1 MGEGPVDH
9 ENVASRLV
17 EDTLTVAVEKNRLSK
32 ECGTL
37 GSDDLHEALKKIDVQ
52 AGDDEEIIEEVF
64 HEHDDKVNLT
74 NDSEV
79 FRDSL
84 EDDDRPVSESSEKSS
99 KSRSSSSSS
108 TSTSSSSSSNSSR
121 STESLNKTKP
131 SRFAQTF
138 KKGDLIHELNKT
150 RVLDKNGGTK
160 SSGIPTLGKS
170 SSKATKSSPK
180 VNSWIDPKSVKGN
193 SHDTQRMKDWIA
205 KKEKKKQI
213 ERQEAKRK
221 KKEAEEREREEYE
234 MKEQL
239 QKKNFEQ
246 WESKKKTL
254 LEQKIK
260 QSKELKARRKEKELE
275 QIEKQKYSEK
285 AFQSWKS
292 RKDENN
298 KEERDIKEQK
308 KKEEKDEKTRLMM
321 EKERDQKKS
330 FERWCQ
336 AQAEAEERKREAQ
349 RKAKEAEEE
358 LELLQEYRKRDA
370 EEEYIQWKKEK
381 SLNRSAPP
389 KPAQHPLGW
398 APAGKSDG
406 KHRISPNFKPS
417 SPGEPLSKT
426 LASLQNGPTY
436 HRKLKTV
443 EVCCRKI
450 SFWCHCQSDVD
461 CHGSLPHEFHNGS
474 FQRSR
479 SQPVRTSTPNGSPKF
494 SRHPHFGDLDTSGS
508 HGYNSPIQLSRHT
521 TPVSSRPSTP
531 RHR

>member
-1 MGEGPVDH
+1 M
-9 ENVASRLV
+9 S
-17 EDTLTVAVEKNRLSK
+17 
-32 ECGTL
+32 
-37 GSDDLHEALKKIDVQ
+37 
-52 AGDDEEIIEEVF
+52 
-64 HEHDDKVNLT
+64 EHDEKANLT

-84 EDDDRPVSESSEKSS
+84 EEDDRPVSESSEKSS

-108 TSTSSSSSSNSSR
+108 TSTSSSSSSSS
-121 STESLNKTKP
+121 SHSSASLDKTKP
-131 SRFAQTF
+131 ARLAQTF

-150 RVLDKNGGTK
+150 RVLDKSEDTK
-160 SSGIPTLGKS
+160 HSAPPTVRKS
-170 SSKATKSSPK
+170 NVKGTKSSPK
-180 VNSWIDPKSVKGN
+180 VNSWIDPKSVKGTP
-193 SHDTQRMKDWIA
+193 HDEQKMKDWISQ
-205 KKEKKKQI
+205 KDKKKRV
-213 ERQEAKRK
+213 EQEEARK
-221 KKEAEEREREEYE
+221 KKKEIEEREREEYE
-234 MKEQL
+234 IKEKL

-260 QSKELKARRKEKELE
+260 QSKELKARKKEKELE

-292 RKDENN
+292 RKDEQS
-298 KEERDIKEQK
+298 KEENEIRRQR
-308 KKEEKDEKTRLMM
+308 KKEEKDEKTRLTL

-336 AQAEAEERKREAQ
+336 TQAEAEERKKEAQ

-358 LELLQEYRKRDA
+358 LELLQEYRRRDA

-381 SLNRSAPP
+381 SLSRSTST

-406 KHRISPNFKPS
+406 KHRISPNVRPT

-461 CHGSLPHEFHNGS
+461 CHGSLAHEYHGS
-474 FQRSR
+474 FQRSN

-494 SRHPHFGDLDTSGS
+494 SRHPHFGDLETPGS
-508 HGYNSPIQLSRHT
+508 NGYNSPVQLSRHT
-521 TPVSSRPSTP
+521 TPVNSRPSTP
-531 RHR
+531 QHR